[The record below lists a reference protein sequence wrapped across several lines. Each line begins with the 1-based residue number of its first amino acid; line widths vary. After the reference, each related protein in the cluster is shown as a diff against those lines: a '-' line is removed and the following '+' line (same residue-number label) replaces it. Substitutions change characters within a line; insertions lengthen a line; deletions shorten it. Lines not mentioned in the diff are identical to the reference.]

1 MKSLRTAVWL
11 AYVPVML
18 GATWLLTR
26 LMMSLA
32 ALVTFGHVD
41 TQAVAGNIARTALP
55 YAGLGALAM
64 YVASVVFLKLRKV
77 RPFVVCAEIGSIGA
91 AEALGLLAV
100 MIHAHGDAPY
110 HWISLTFL
118 CIGWLAIERRGAW
131 PWRRAARMLVLVV
144 GVFLVIQNASH
155 LPISASMLG

>member
-1 MKSLRTAVWL
+1 MRNLRTVTWF

-26 LMMSLA
+26 LMVSLA
-32 ALVTFGHVD
+32 VLVTFGHVD

-64 YVASVVFLKLRKV
+64 YIASVVFLKLRKIK
-77 RPFVVCAEIGSIGA
+77 PFVVCAEIGSIAA
-91 AEALGLLAV
+91 AEALGLMAV
-100 MIHAHGDAPY
+100 MTHAHGDTPY
-110 HWISLTFL
+110 YWLSLTLL

-131 PWRRAARMLVLVV
+131 PWRRAARMLLLAI
-144 GVFLVIQNASH
+144 GVFLVIQNAAH
-155 LPISASMLG
+155 L